1 MSAEPATLLLR
12 LDDLRKRL
20 LVSLIGV
27 GVGFLVCWNFA
38 PAIFSLLE
46 RPLTA
51 HLAAGEHLAYTT
63 LTEPFLL
70 YMKVAFLAG
79 IFVAAPLILLQ
90 LWLFIAPN
98 LPQKGRMSSVP
109 FIVFASLFF
118 LTGGYFGYAVLLP
131 YTCGFFLQT
140 GRHFSQ
146 MITVDEYFSFTSSVI
161 LAAGL
166 VFEMPIL
173 IFFLARI
180 GIVTPAFLIQKMKY
194 AILLAFIIGA
204 ILTPPDIASQVA
216 LAVPIILLYVLGI
229 GIAWAFGKKV

>member
-1 MSAEPATLLLR
+1 
-12 LDDLRKRL
+12 
-20 LVSLIGV
+20 
-27 GVGFLVCWNFA
+27 
-38 PAIFSLLE
+38 
-46 RPLTA
+46 
-51 HLAAGEHLAYTT
+51 
-63 LTEPFLL
+63 
-70 YMKVAFLAG
+70 
-79 IFVAAPLILLQ
+79 
-90 LWLFIAPN
+90 
-98 LPQKGRMSSVP
+98 
-109 FIVFASLFF
+109 
-118 LTGGYFGYAVLLP
+118 
-131 YTCGFFLQT
+131 
-140 GRHFSQ
+140 